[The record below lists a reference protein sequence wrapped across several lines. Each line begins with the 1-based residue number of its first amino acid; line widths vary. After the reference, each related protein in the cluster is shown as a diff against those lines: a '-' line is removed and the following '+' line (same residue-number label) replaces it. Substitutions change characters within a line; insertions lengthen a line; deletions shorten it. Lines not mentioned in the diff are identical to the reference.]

1 MSDIE
6 LISPESV
13 NADPSPVKSKTK
25 IDEEEQWNNYIDV
38 YMSHRLF
45 GIQIF
50 DKLYCDWLTDNW
62 SKGTEFLW
70 LRHL

>member
-1 MSDIE
+1 MYR
-6 LISPESV
+6 
-13 NADPSPVKSKTK
+13 
-25 IDEEEQWNNYIDV
+25 NNYNDV

-50 DKLYCDWLTDNW
+50 DELYFDWLTDNW

>member
-38 YMSHRLF
+38 YNQL
-45 GIQIF
+45 Q
-50 DKLYCDWLTDNW
+50 KLKL
-62 SKGTEFLW
+62 KQFLDSI
-70 LRHL
+70 